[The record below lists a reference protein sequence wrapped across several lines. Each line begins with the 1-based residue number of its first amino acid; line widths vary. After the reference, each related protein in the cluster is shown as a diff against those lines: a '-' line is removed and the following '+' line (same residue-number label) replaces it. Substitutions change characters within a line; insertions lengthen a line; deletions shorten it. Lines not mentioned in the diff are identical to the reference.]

1 MTAPTG
7 QISLLDIQNE
17 FGGSA
22 PISLSEYYAL
32 AGYVPGGQNVP
43 ASGEISFNDLRGKT
57 KIYNLSAPSNT
68 TLYNINVRTA
78 LIDAGWDGSTPAIYT
93 IPATTYITSTTRTSP
108 ALLIS
113 GDFPNGITIV
123 NNGYILGRGGNG
135 GGSGGGSGENG
146 GTAIRVVY
154 QAGNPKPQ
162 IDNNNTIAGGGGGGG
177 AGQTGDNYS
186 SGGGGGG
193 APFGISGPTSYY
205 YGGSDATLRDE
216 GGVAPNVFSPPYG
229 GYGQDRW
236 GATGGNGGRWGIAGI
251 SGNGAY
257 GGRNGPGAGGR
268 AGAWIDGYNYAT
280 IVTRGKLIGEIKWGV
295 PVIGMADS
303 TQYQMSTRGMNP
315 IKGGAYFL
323 STFVK
328 LNGSS
333 PAGTAVFDDVFWG
346 PLDTKKYGA
355 TGFPWYLYGTN
366 IMDNFFI
373 SSNSTITSPWGSAT
387 FSGSYSNPNDVVKFL
402 FNTRDLQTY
411 NNYLSATAHPANRA
425 FQIYYGSE
433 LYQKPGVYDTKE
445 IIFYNPLY
453 TGGYMVALIK
463 YGGNGSIGAYQGGGT
478 HALANQTGSKYFEF
492 SSFAGAGK
500 NVLLIGDPVGDNWQ
514 AFNGFVV
521 DSAGNL
527 VDN

>member
-17 FGGSA
+17 FGGST

-32 AGYVPGGQNVP
+32 AGYVPGGQGVP
-43 ASGEISFNDLRGKT
+43 GSGVISFNDLRGKT
-57 KIYNLSAPSNT
+57 KVFNLSATSGT

-78 LIDAGWDGSTPAIYT
+78 LVAAGWDGSSPAIYT
-93 IPATTYITSTTRTSP
+93 IPATTYISSASTTTP

-113 GDFPNGITIV
+113 GSFPNGITIV
-123 NNGYILGRGGNG
+123 NNGYILGRGGQG
-135 GGSGGGSGENG
+135 GDSGGGSGRAG
-146 GTAIRVVY
+146 GTAIRVEY
-154 QAGNPKPQ
+154 SAGDPKPS
-162 IDNNNTIAGGGGGGG
+162 IDNKNTIAGGGGGGG

-193 APFGISGPTSYY
+193 APFGTSGSSAYF
-205 YGGSDATLRDE
+205 YGGSDANISDN

-229 GYGQDRW
+229 GYGADRW
-236 GATGGNGGRWGIAGI
+236 GVQGSNGGRWGTAGP
-251 SGNGAY
+251 SGNYG
-257 GGRNGPGAGGR
+257 GGRNGPGQGGR
-268 AGAWIDGYNYAT
+268 AGAWIDGYNYSK
-280 IVTRGKLIGEIKWGV
+280 IVTKGTVIGEIKFGV

-303 TQYQMSTRGMNP
+303 TQYQIATRGINT

-328 LNGSS
+328 LNGTS
-333 PAGTAVFDDVFWG
+333 PSGTTVLDDVYWG

-366 IMDNFFI
+366 IMNNFFI

-433 LYQKPGVYDTKE
+433 LYNQPGVYDTKE

-463 YGGNGSIGAYQGGGT
+463 YGGNGSVGNYVAGGT
-478 HALANQTGSKYFEF
+478 HALANETGSKYFEF
-492 SSFAGAGK
+492 SSFAGPGK
-500 NVLLIGDPVGDNWQ
+500 NVLLVGDPVGDNWQ
-514 AFNGFVV
+514 AFNGYVV
-521 DSAGNL
+521 DSVGNL